1 MPPAGTVTFG
11 GVTTC
16 PSMLPLSQTSAPP
29 AGAGDVSVTVPVVLL
44 SPRILADVGVRDER
58 LGAAGGLPAGNRV
71 SQAAGE
77 RYPSSASPASMTTR
91 VGTDT
96 GAVVTPNVTPVPP
109 AGMNTVGGSVIR
121 SVLLLT
127 NVTVTP
133 PNGAGFN
140 SVAVPTTDPPPTT
153 LSWSSAM
160 PQRIGNKPSEFC
172 SQLMPYAARTV
183 PIVAPPTGIVV

>member
-1 MPPAGTVTFG
+1 
-11 GVTTC
+11 
-16 PSMLPLSQTSAPP
+16 
-29 AGAGDVSVTVPVVLL
+29 
-44 SPRILADVGVRDER
+44 
-58 LGAAGGLPAGNRV
+58 
-71 SQAAGE
+71 
-77 RYPSSASPASMTTR
+77 MTTR
-91 VGTDT
+91 VGIDT

-109 AGMNTVGGSVIR
+109 AGMKTLGGSVIR
-121 SVLLLT
+121 SVLLFT

-140 SVAVPTTDPPPTT
+140 SVAVPTTEPPPAT

-183 PIVAPPTGIVV
+183 PIVAPPTGIVVIAVTVASVLPSGTTTLIGT